1 MTCEVARSFFRLFRC
16 VLVPLTIFSIGV
28 PEAFA
33 QERGVIQGR
42 VFLEGTRDPVEG
54 AVVTADP
61 PRFQPDGTLET
72 LAVTVETDS
81 DDDGRFTINWI
92 RSGIWN
98 VTISVEGFEDS
109 TLRVEVT
116 QGRSRVCTPTQQQ
129 KCQEPVEFH
138 MAQLKTE
145 AVVKV
150 EQALA
155 GVDVSDAER
164 EQAKTDLTAADDA
177 YNAADYRTAI
187 DRYEKLLTTWPQM
200 TALHQDIGDANR
212 ALAQFESALAAYERF
227 LVAEPDDDAV
237 KRKIARTR
245 LMMGDLDAA
254 GDLASAEGEASPE
267 DLYNLGEVAFQDGN
281 VDAAEG
287 WYEQSAAAD
296 PSWESPVFKL
306 GLVALNRGDIAGAKA
321 LFQKVVGLA
330 PDSPD
335 GVQAAATLAALP

>member
-1 MTCEVARSFFRLFRC
+1 MSVSRLLRC
-16 VLVPLTIFSIGV
+16 VMVPLAVFSIGV

-54 AVVTADP
+54 AMVTADP

-98 VTISVEGFEDS
+98 VTISVEGFEDL

-116 QGRSRVCTPTQQQ
+116 QGRSRVCTATQQQ
-129 KCQEPVEFH
+129 RCQEPVEFH
-138 MAQLKTE
+138 MAQLKIE

-150 EQALA
+150 DQALA
-155 GVDVSDAER
+155 GVEVSDAGR
-164 EQAKTDLTAADDA
+164 EQAKTDLIAADAA

-187 DRYEKLLTTWPQM
+187 DGYEKLLTTWPQM
-200 TALHQDIGDANR
+200 TALHQDIGDAYR
-212 ALAQFESALAAYERF
+212 ALSGFEDALAAYDRF
-227 LVAEPDDDAV
+227 LAAEPDNEV
-237 KRKIARTR
+237 IERKIARTR
-245 LMMGDLDAA
+245 LLMGDLDAA
-254 GDLASAEGEASPE
+254 GDLASVGGDASPE
-267 DLYNLGEVAFQDGN
+267 DLYNLGEVAFQEGN
-281 VDAAEG
+281 VDAAAG
-287 WYEQSAAAD
+287 WYEKSAAAD
-296 PSWESPVFKL
+296 PDWEPPVFKL
-306 GLVALNRGDIAGAKA
+306 GMVALNKGDIEGAKV
-321 LFQKVVGLA
+321 LFQKVVDLA

-335 GVQAAATLAALP
+335 GTQAAATLGALP